1 MKIKWGII
9 GSGGIA
15 QRRTIPGLLQAP
27 NAQLVA
33 VMDVNRELAEHVR
46 NKFDVDYAYDRV
58 EDILANDEID
68 AVYIATPVYLHKEQA
83 IAAAKAKKH
92 ILIEKPLALNM
103 SEAVEIERIVKEEN
117 VKLALGFMMRFHP
130 LHQKMREIIAK
141 GQIGDIV
148 SCYSRFSCWFP
159 DNQSW
164 RQTQRLSGGGSLMD
178 MGIHCL
184 DLIQYIT
191 QSPIKSMMA
200 YSGTK
205 SFHYEV
211 EDSSSVNFELH
222 NGAYGHVSSHFNI
235 PDSAALG
242 QIEIYGTQ
250 GSLIAKN
257 TIQQDE
263 AGTLYLSNQQTQSQ
277 YNAMQDASY
286 RYEEIHC
293 SFGNMYARQID
304 AFQRSLLSGSAI
316 DIPIQDALQI
326 QRVVEAAYQSAHS
339 GRRVDI

>member
-1 MKIKWGII
+1 
-9 GSGGIA
+9 
-15 QRRTIPGLLQAP
+15 
-27 NAQLVA
+27 
-33 VMDVNRELAEHVR
+33 MDVNRELAEQVQ
-46 NKFDVDYAYDRV
+46 NKFHVPYVYDRV
-58 EDILANDEID
+58 DDLLANEEID
-68 AVYIATPVYLHKEQA
+68 AVYIATPVYLHKDQA
-83 IAAAKAKKH
+83 IAAARAKKH

-103 SEAVEIERIVKEEN
+103 SEAMEIERVVKEEN

-130 LHQKMREIIAK
+130 FHQKMQEMIAK
-141 GQIGDIV
+141 GQIGEIV
-148 SCYSRFSCWFP
+148 SCCARFSCWFP

-191 QSPIKSMMA
+191 QSPIKSVMA

-263 AGTLYLSNQQTQSQ
+263 AGTLYLSNQQTHNQ
-277 YNAMQDASY
+277 YNAMQDATY
-286 RYEEIHC
+286 RYEEIHS

-304 AFQRSLLSGSAI
+304 AFQSSLQSGNSI
-316 DIPIQDALQI
+316 ETPIQDALQI
-326 QRVVEAAYQSAHS
+326 QRVVEAAYQSAQS
-339 GRRVDI
+339 GRRVEI